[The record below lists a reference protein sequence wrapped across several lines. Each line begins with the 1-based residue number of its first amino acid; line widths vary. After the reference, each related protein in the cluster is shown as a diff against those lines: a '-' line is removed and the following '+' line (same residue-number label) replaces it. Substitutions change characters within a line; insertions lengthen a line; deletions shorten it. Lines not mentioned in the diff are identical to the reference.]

1 MAYDF
6 PASPSSGT
14 QHLTPNRLYI
24 YEGTA
29 WSTRGNEISPNP
41 FGANT
46 FRYRTIYTRG
56 YVSAGYKNGSPW
68 RNVNKTIH
76 STDITTNLGDM
87 LDYSASYIGGGFS
100 DYYHYVYGMS
110 GSVGGTSTFT
120 SSVNMATDA
129 ARTHNSAW
137 DTKTSRGDC
146 EALMNSNLSVAYIT
160 GGGSSATDKH
170 NYITET
176 MLVAGSAAS
185 NPATGGGTGG
195 GVAALF
201 GQYRGWIAVNST
213 AAYIEWA
220 TETWTSGT
228 WASGSDGQPKGLS
241 SKLGHG
247 YCATGSYGGSATY
260 NKWNDYTPGSS
271 AVTTISRPDTCG
283 EENHQIG
290 QNHGYSI
297 GSYNG
302 NQTNNTQKIN
312 YLTDTSTAMGSDTQP
327 KGHDGMSSG
336 CCGTASAAMLGGV

>member
-6 PASPSSGT
+6 PGSPSTGT
-14 QHLTPNRLYI
+14 QYVAPNRLYV
-24 YEGTA
+24 YEGSA
-29 WSTRGNEISPNP
+29 WSTRGADIAPNP
-41 FGANT
+41 LNKT

-56 YVSAGYKNGSPW
+56 YVSAGYKGGSPW

-76 STDITTNLGDM
+76 STDMTTNLGDM

-110 GSVGGTSTFT
+110 GAVGGSSTWT

-129 ARTHNSAW
+129 GRTHDSAW
-137 DTKTSRGDC
+137 DTKTSRSDC
-146 EALMNSNLSVAYIT
+146 EALMNSNLSIAYIT
-160 GGGSSATDKH
+160 AGGSSATDRH

-176 MLVAGSAAS
+176 MSVAGSVAA
-185 NPATGGGTGG
+185 NPATGGGTGNG
-195 GVAALF
+195 IAAMF
-201 GQYRGWIAVNST
+201 GEFRGWIAVNST

-228 WASGSDGQPKGLS
+228 WSSGSDGQPKGLS
-241 SKLGHG
+241 SKLGYG

-260 NKWNDYTPGSS
+260 NKWNDYTPGTS
-271 AVTTISRPDTCG
+271 AVTTISRPDSCG
-283 EENHQIG
+283 EENHQVG
-290 QNHGYSI
+290 QNHGYSL

-302 NQTNNTQKIN
+302 NQTNNSQKIN
-312 YLTDTSTAMGSDTQP
+312 YLTDTSSAMGSDTQP

-336 CCGTASAAMLGGV
+336 CCGTASAQMLGGV